1 MYLTFTPPLTQESE
15 TSDIPA
21 QFVEAMKHVKNNSK
35 GDRQATIR
43 SHSLKRSSVSD
54 LQENLPAHSFV
65 ARCGFVVKN
74 IHTIF
79 EYFFN
84 SKSQDMQSAL
94 VLGGWMFSVGG
105 SIQGGIPPEKSSIV
119 TAPDKLQPF
128 ISTLFRT

>member
-1 MYLTFTPPLTQESE
+1 
-15 TSDIPA
+15 
-21 QFVEAMKHVKNNSK
+21 MKHVKNNSK

-43 SHSLKRSSVSD
+43 SHSLKRSSVSE

-94 VLGGWMFSVGG
+94 VLGGWMFNVGG